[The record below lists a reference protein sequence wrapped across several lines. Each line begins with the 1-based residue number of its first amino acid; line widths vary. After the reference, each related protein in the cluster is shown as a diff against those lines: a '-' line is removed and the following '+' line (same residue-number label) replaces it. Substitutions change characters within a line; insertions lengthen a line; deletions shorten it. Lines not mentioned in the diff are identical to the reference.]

1 MLRQI
6 NAGTWRL
13 AHLRRDEGSTPM
25 NAVNHSQ
32 SSETTAAT
40 AEATPYELIGGAE
53 GVRRLVDRFY
63 DLMDTLPEAGRVRA
77 MHGKDLTPMR
87 EKLSDFLSGWFGG
100 PQLYFQRPD
109 AKCMGSAHAAF
120 AIGPRERDEWMLC
133 MRQALEESALPRK
146 MVNLVDIAFFRT
158 CDAFRNR

>member
-1 MLRQI
+1 
-6 NAGTWRL
+6 
-13 AHLRRDEGSTPM
+13 M
-25 NAVNHSQ
+25 NAVNDSAEAQ
-32 SSETTAAT
+32 KAAPQ
-40 AEATPYELIGGAE
+40 ATPYELIGGAD
-53 GVRRLVDRFY
+53 GVRKLVDRFY
-63 DLMDTLPEAGRVRA
+63 DLMETLPDARVIRR

-120 AIGPRERDEWMLC
+120 AIDGRARDEWMLC
-133 MRQALEESALPRK
+133 MRQALEESALPRN
-146 MVNLVDIAFFRT
+146 MCNLVDIAFFRM